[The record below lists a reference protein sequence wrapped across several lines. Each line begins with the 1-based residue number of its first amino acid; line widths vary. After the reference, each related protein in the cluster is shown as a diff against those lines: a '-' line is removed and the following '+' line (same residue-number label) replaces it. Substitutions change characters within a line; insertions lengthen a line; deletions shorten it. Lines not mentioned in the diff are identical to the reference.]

1 MHAAVSQVTR
11 GCDAEEDSGIVKKRK
26 GAME

>member
-11 GCDAEEDSGIVKKRK
+11 GCDGEEDSGNVKKTK